1 MPHLLTRAGLH
12 LPISRSSIL
21 LTDVHAVSPSEK
33 QHMESKQLIPEPA
46 SVSWKEEIKGK
57 KKKKKENQYS
67 QILAMKML
75 SKNTQEKQVFLK
87 LEFWIFFNFI
97 GELQ

>member
-1 MPHLLTRAGLH
+1 MPHLLTRVGLH

-57 KKKKKENQYS
+57 KKKKENQYS

-75 SKNTQEKQVFLK
+75 PKNTQEKQVFLK
-87 LEFWIFFNFI
+87 LEC
-97 GELQ
+97 

>member
-1 MPHLLTRAGLH
+1 MPHLLTRVGLH

-46 SVSWKEEIKGK
+46 SVSWKEK
-57 KKKKKENQYS
+57 KKTKRKKEKKKNQYS

-75 SKNTQEKQVFLK
+75 PKNT
-87 LEFWIFFNFI
+87 
-97 GELQ
+97 